1 MDRGSDKHG
10 PQLDE
15 ELKDES
21 HSIESSSREARV
33 EGHKEKEDT
42 QELEGS
48 GSSADD
54 YPHRNRGEEGGS
66 SHPKP
71 REEDS

>member
-1 MDRGSDKHG
+1 MERGSDKHG

-15 ELKDES
+15 ELKEES
-21 HSIESSSREARV
+21 HSIETSGKESRV

-42 QELEGS
+42 ERPLEGS
-48 GSSADD
+48 GTSAG
-54 YPHRNRGEEGGS
+54 PRGDEGGS

-71 REEDS
+71 KDGDR